1 MKHFLY
7 NSITITII
15 VANTKNYRSN
25 FVSIQREQG
34 SNNRGEK
41 IRNFHENKIFLL
53 MDISFENWPNE
64 KLITTPI
71 NPPGNRNPLVL
82 DTSWTASLS

>member
-25 FVSIQREQG
+25 FVSIQQG

-53 MDISFENWPNE
+53 MDIPFENWPNE

>member
-1 MKHFLY
+1 
-7 NSITITII
+7 
-15 VANTKNYRSN
+15 
-25 FVSIQREQG
+25 
-34 SNNRGEK
+34 
-41 IRNFHENKIFLL
+41 
-53 MDISFENWPNE
+53 MDIPFENWPNE